1 MKRLIQLSLVVG
13 ALCWPLA
20 SDAIAQRSGGISP
33 FPVSPPASNTNRNGV
48 DISVSYQFRLD
59 GSAASLEEQAEL
71 SEQGRRALYS
81 LLGRECGALLDTI
94 AATCEVRRA
103 NVSSQINQAR
113 MSRRGIRVSGSATYR
128 ITLKPR
134 ARGDDKTD

>member
-1 MKRLIQLSLVVG
+1 MKRLFFLSVVAAG
-13 ALCWPLA
+13 LIGPLA
-20 SDAIAQRSGGISP
+20 SDAVAQRSGGISP
-33 FPVSPPASNTNRNGV
+33 FPVTPSTKSRQDGV

-59 GSAASLEEQAEL
+59 GSATELEEQAKL

-103 NVSSQINQAR
+103 NVSSQINQSR

-134 ARGDDKTD
+134 ARGEAQD